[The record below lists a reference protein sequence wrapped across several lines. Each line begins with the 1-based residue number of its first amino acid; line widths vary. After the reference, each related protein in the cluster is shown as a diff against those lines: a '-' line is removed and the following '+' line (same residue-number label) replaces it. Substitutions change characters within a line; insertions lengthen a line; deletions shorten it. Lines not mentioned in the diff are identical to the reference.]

1 MDSGLEAAALAT
13 LAAQSFTSTA
23 TRQRA
28 TVNFKGLRLPQAPM
42 RAHYS
47 WDSLW
52 RYTQGVRKFA
62 GALKWKAARL
72 EGVMNIQQTSFS
84 HKVIGPDATAAA
96 ASAGAGAAAGRPT
109 LQFQESIDSVSGE
122 EEGARMRA
130 ERHSPEVEA
139 ELDEWWALCRLVAAT
154 LAEPAPTAAVGR
166 AAYCAMHMLMALESK
181 VLSMRHDAY
190 RRSAVLDA
198 SRPKRRDSTPPS
210 AWSGAAVDL
219 GLVAGLASP
228 LLADT
233 FAVNEWG
240 A

>member
-1 MDSGLEAAALAT
+1 MDSPHATRLESAALAT
-13 LAAQSFTSTA
+13 LAAQQFTSTA

-166 AAYCAMHMLMALESK
+166 AAYARAIRNQFLCVRRNSPQRRPQ
-181 VLSMRHDAY
+181 VLRDAH
-190 RRSAVLDA
+190 AHLA
-198 SRPKRRDSTPPS
+198 RDR
-210 AWSGAAVDL
+210 L
-219 GLVAGLASP
+219 GH
-228 LLADT
+228 
-233 FAVNEWG
+233 
-240 A
+240 